1 MVCLDTSFIIA
12 LIRRDPRAERKLEEY
27 VSTGVRLSTTPITA
41 CELFKGAYRS
51 KKRDAEVRKVREI
64 LTRIDMLDF
73 SMDSCE
79 RYGKLANDLESAG
92 TPIGDL
98 DAIIASLALTHNE
111 HVVTADKDH
120 FERVSGLIVESW

>member
-12 LIRRDPRAERKLEEY
+12 LIRRDQKAERKLEEY
-27 VSTGVRLSTTPITA
+27 VRSGARLSTTPITA
-41 CELFKGAYRS
+41 CELFKGAYKS

-64 LTRIDMLDF
+64 LKRLDMLDF
-73 SMDSCE
+73 SIDSCE
-79 RYGKLANDLESAG
+79 RYGKLVNDLESAG

-111 HVVTADKDH
+111 PVVTADKDH

>member
-1 MVCLDTSFIIA
+1 MIA
-12 LIRRDPRAERKLEEY
+12 LIRRNPRAERKLEEY
-27 VSTGVRLSTTPITA
+27 VSSGTRLSTTPITA

-51 KKRDAEVRKVREI
+51 KRRDVEVRKVREI
-64 LTRIDMLDF
+64 LTLLEMFDF
-73 SMDSCE
+73 SIDSCE
-79 RYGKLANDLESAG
+79 KYGKLVNDLERAG

-111 HVVTADKDH
+111 PVVTADKEH

>member
-12 LIRRDPRAERKLEEY
+12 LLRRDPRAERKLEEY
-27 VSTGVRLSTTPITA
+27 VGSGTRLSTTPITA

-51 KKRDAEVRKVREI
+51 KKRGVEVRKVREI
-64 LTRIDMLDF
+64 LALLEMLDF
-73 SMDSCE
+73 SIDSCE
-79 RYGKLANDLESAG
+79 KYGKLVNDLEHAG

-111 HVVTADKDH
+111 PILTADKDH